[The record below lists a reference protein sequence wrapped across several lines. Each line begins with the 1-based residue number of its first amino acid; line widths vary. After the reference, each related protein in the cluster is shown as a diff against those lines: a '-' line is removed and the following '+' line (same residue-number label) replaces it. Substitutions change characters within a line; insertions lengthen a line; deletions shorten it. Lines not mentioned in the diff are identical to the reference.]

1 MMRERNSNNITN
13 RSSLYKKVIGLNY
26 NHHAVERGRPIWI
39 SIITVLVSIS
49 DRAGNIQLVVD
60 EYERISACE

>member
-1 MMRERNSNNITN
+1 MRERISNNITN
-13 RSSLYKKVIGLNY
+13 RSSLCKKVIGLNGKHY
-26 NHHAVERGRPIWI
+26 AVERGRPIWI

-60 EYERISACE
+60 EYERIFACE